1 MVSTLTKKAWNDLS
15 RRKARTVFTIVT
27 VALAVGSLGLLF
39 VSPMMDNAMMKE
51 VEAGRLHNIRY
62 LLVNADLNESDVE
75 AIAALHNIQGVEAH
89 TFFMTEVKVG
99 QRTCKAVIIGLDSFS
114 GQEVDR
120 VILAGGRAPGAFGA
134 LVDILNGKY
143 TEFSA
148 GEGAVAHVLD
158 ASGREVALNITG
170 SGRSLEFSSY
180 TQWVGAVFYTTS
192 ETVRSL
198 AGPAA
203 STFLD
208 IDLRDDS
215 DGAMKSATASV
226 ESTLAKVEPGAVMRA
241 TPELVPDEKWPGKEG
256 FQNMMMGFSII
267 TWLALITGVVLIS
280 NTMNTTMLE
289 QTREIGCLKAV
300 GASRGQVA
308 RVYLSMAAMIGVIGS
323 ALGIALGVVIA
334 NLMVQNLGPIFAISP
349 GIDVYL
355 PGLLISFLAGVG
367 VSVAA
372 AGPALWRGMRLGTR
386 EALDDNTKGYAGTG
400 RVLRVLTGSR
410 KVPRTVQM
418 GSRNVG
424 RNTGRSAA
432 TVLQL
437 ALAVGTVLCV
447 ASIGASIQVAIET
460 AFDDERYELD
470 ITSQG
475 GMGSMDPSVG
485 EHIMEVPG
493 VKLAEPYA
501 ISNFRLAGDGVA
513 AYGLLLD
520 SRTHAV
526 RISDGRWFTPD
537 EANQSRLVAVISTT
551 MARNK
556 GIAVGDDVKM
566 MTAAGERVFRVVG
579 VMDTIFNMGRLVVV
593 PMPTLQS
600 LLGMGH
606 NVSGFAV
613 QLDKKDTRS
622 VDAAALGI
630 QKALK
635 EAGHM
640 VEIKVMYVL
649 ERQNIQGINDV
660 MIMIQGLGLIIVL
673 ISMVGLANNLT
684 MNVLERT
691 REIGMMRCIG
701 ASAGSIRSVFSSEG
715 AVLMLAG
722 WAIGIPLGY
731 ALGFG
736 FFQMFLDS
744 LAISMPFAFPVFW
757 VLVALVLVVG
767 AGALIIQVPI
777 TRAVRIPPGD
787 ALRYQ

>member
-1 MVSTLTKKAWNDLS
+1 
-15 RRKARTVFTIVT
+15 
-27 VALAVGSLGLLF
+27 
-39 VSPMMDNAMMKE
+39 
-51 VEAGRLHNIRY
+51 
-62 LLVNADLNESDVE
+62 
-75 AIAALHNIQGVEAH
+75 
-89 TFFMTEVKVG
+89 
-99 QRTCKAVIIGLDSFS
+99 
-114 GQEVDR
+114 
-120 VILAGGRAPGAFGA
+120 
-134 LVDILNGKY
+134 
-143 TEFSA
+143 
-148 GEGAVAHVLD
+148 
-158 ASGREVALNITG
+158 
-170 SGRSLEFSSY
+170 
-180 TQWVGAVFYTTS
+180 
-192 ETVRSL
+192 
-198 AGPAA
+198 
-203 STFLD
+203 
-208 IDLRDDS
+208 
-215 DGAMKSATASV
+215 
-226 ESTLAKVEPGAVMRA
+226 
-241 TPELVPDEKWPGKEG
+241 
-256 FQNMMMGFSII
+256 
-267 TWLALITGVVLIS
+267 
-280 NTMNTTMLE
+280 
-289 QTREIGCLKAV
+289 
-300 GASRGQVA
+300 
-308 RVYLSMAAMIGVIGS
+308 MAAMIGVIGS

-355 PGLLISFLAGVG
+355 PGLLISFLAGAG

-386 EALDDNTKGYAGTG
+386 EALDDSGKGSSGTG
-400 RVLRVLTGSR
+400 RIMRVLTGSR

-432 TVLQL
+432 TVLQV
-437 ALAVGTVLCV
+437 ALAVGTVLCM

-475 GMGSMDPSVG
+475 GMGAMDPSVRWLIEG
-485 EHIMEVPG
+485 LPG
-493 VKLAEPYA
+493 VVLAEPYA
-501 ISNFRLAGDGVA
+501 LSDFRLAGDGVA

-579 VMDTIFNMGRLVVV
+579 VMDTMFNMGRLVVV

-640 VEIKVMYVL
+640 VDIKVMYVL

-660 MIMIQGLGLIIVL
+660 MTMLQGLGLIIVL

-715 AVLMLAG
+715 AVLMLSG

-731 ALGFG
+731 ALGWG

-744 LAISMPFAFPVFW
+744 LAISMPFAFPLFW
-757 VLVALVLVVG
+757 VLVALVLVAG
-767 AGALIIQVPI
+767 AGALIIQAPI

-787 ALRYQ
+787 ARRYQ